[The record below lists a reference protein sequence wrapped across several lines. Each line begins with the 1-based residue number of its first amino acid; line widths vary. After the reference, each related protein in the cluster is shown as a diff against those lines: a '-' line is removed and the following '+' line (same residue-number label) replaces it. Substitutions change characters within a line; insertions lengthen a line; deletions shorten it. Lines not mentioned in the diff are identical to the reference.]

1 MKKKIYILMLIAI
14 LLFALSAC
22 NDTNTSAE
30 APVIEDIEAPKIN
43 STFLNTF
50 RGKLNLLTSYDDL
63 FWQIDDSKPEN
74 LDAEKPNNT
83 GTNQT
88 RPQPITN
95 NDAPVDNGVVLIGG
109 KRYRVVYH
117 PAVTETIY
125 HPEET
130 ITFTNYRQEPHKF
143 LDDGTD
149 VTGWS
154 WEQIVDYCN
163 SVGNPG
169 MGSYTTT
176 ISVPYQDTVTQPA
189 WIETVV
195 VQEAWT
201 EYVPV

>member
-1 MKKKIYILMLIAI
+1 MKKKIYILMIIAI

-22 NDTNTSAE
+22 NDNNTSTAV
-30 APVIEDIEAPKIN
+30 PVIENIEAPKIN

-63 FWQIDDSKPEN
+63 FWTIDDTKPEK
-74 LDAEKPNNT
+74 LDAEKPNNNT
-83 GTNQT
+83 GASNNSK
-88 RPQPITN
+88 PQPITN
-95 NDAPVDNGVVLIGG
+95 NDTPVDNGVVLIGG

-130 ITFTNYRQEPHKF
+130 ITKTNYRQEPRMFTH
-143 LDDGTD
+143 DGTD

-154 WEQIVDYCN
+154 SAQIEDYCFTHN
-163 SVGNPG
+163 CGW
-169 MGSYTTT
+169 YTTMVN
-176 ISVPYQDTVTQPA
+176 VPYTETIVVPA
-189 WIETVV
+189 WTETVV